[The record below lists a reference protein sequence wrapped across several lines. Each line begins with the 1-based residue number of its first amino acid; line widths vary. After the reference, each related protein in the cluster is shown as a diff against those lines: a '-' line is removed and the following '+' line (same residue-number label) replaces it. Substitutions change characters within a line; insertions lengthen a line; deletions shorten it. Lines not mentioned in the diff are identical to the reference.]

1 MNCLP
6 FRQKIA
12 MILTDLKRKKT
23 KDTRV
28 KVSVD
33 DFIEDANNYALG
45 LGASHGQPVITS
57 TTQDFLKGLDKKSTK
72 IYRHATFTL
81 TEKSI
86 SQLDEIAKS
95 NKVAKSKILRILIDD
110 FYQQSNTKQSD
121 LLRKTSR

>member
-1 MNCLP
+1 MS
-6 FRQKIA
+6 
-12 MILTDLKRKKT
+12 LTDLKRKKP

-45 LGASHGQPVITS
+45 LKASDGQANVNS

-86 SQLDEIAKS
+86 SQLDEMAKNS
-95 NKVAKSKILRILIDD
+95 NVAKSKILRILIDE
-110 FYQQSNTKQSD
+110 FYQQSSIEQSN
-121 LLRKTSR
+121 LLGKTSR